1 MDHKITAQK
10 ERGAKHRV
18 SYHKPTQLYPLPL
31 RTFVLVL
38 FWWLLNRGDHASWI
52 IGAPFIAAAVALS
65 MVLAPPRPLRW
76 RPLQVIRF
84 MPVFLWESLKGGVDV
99 TRRVFQPTMP
109 LHPTIF
115 NYKVSLPAGLPRL
128 LMLNVVSLL
137 PGTLSADM
145 HEDQLTLH
153 VLDKHTAF
161 ETELQR
167 IENYIANMIAPVPET
182 EETET

>member
-1 MDHKITAQK
+1 MDHNNSDQTDGGTKQG
-10 ERGAKHRV
+10 GAYDRP
-18 SYHKPTQLYPLPL
+18 SQFYAILL
-31 RTFVLVL
+31 RTSALVL

-65 MVLAPPRPLRW
+65 MVLAPPRALRW

-84 MPVFLWESLKGGVDV
+84 IPVFLWESLKGGVDV

-109 LHPTIF
+109 LHPVIF

-128 LMLNVVSLL
+128 IMLNVVSLL
-137 PGTLSADM
+137 PGTLSADI

-153 VLDKHTAF
+153 VLDKYSAF
-161 ETELQR
+161 EAELQR
-167 IENYIANMIAPVPET
+167 IEKFIANMIAPVQEINT
-182 EETET
+182 

>member
-1 MDHKITAQK
+1 MDHKITVQK
-10 ERGAKHRV
+10 ESGAEHRV
-18 SYHKPTQLYPLPL
+18 SYHKPTQLYSILL
-31 RTFVLVL
+31 RTSALVL
-38 FWWLLNRGDHASWI
+38 LWWLLNRGDYASWI

-99 TRRVFQPTMP
+99 TLRVVRPTMP
-109 LHPTIF
+109 LHPIIV
-115 NYKVSLPAGLPRL
+115 NYKVSLPDGLPRL

-145 HEDQLTLH
+145 HEDKLTLH
-153 VLDKHTAF
+153 VLDKHSAF
-161 ETELQR
+161 EAEMRR
-167 IENYIANMIAPVPET
+167 IENFIASMIAPIPET
-182 EETET
+182 NT